1 MITIVV
7 PASRPGGRSA
17 VIADEY
23 KKHLDDLGA
32 ESRILNLTAFS
43 PQMIDATHY
52 AQSQDKEGFE
62 ELQEIVDSTDKFV
75 FILPEYNGSF
85 PGLLKVFIDACRYP
99 DSFTGKKAAMVGISA
114 GTQGSALA
122 MGHFADI
129 MNYLGAHTLVLRLR
143 FIRIQDAIEDGA
155 LQDEEYRSFIHTQA
169 EQLVAF

>member
-17 VIADEY
+17 IIAEIYKSVLDE
-23 KKHLDDLGA
+23 LGETA
-32 ESRILNLTAFS
+32 RILNLVAFS

-52 AQSQDKEGFE
+52 ASSPDKQGFE
-62 ELQEIVDSTDKFV
+62 ELQEIVDTSDKFV

-99 DSFTGKKAAMVGISA
+99 DSFAGKKAAMVGLSA

-129 MNYLGAHTLVLRLR
+129 LNYLGAHTLALRPR
-143 FIRIQDAIEDGA
+143 FIRINDAVADGE
-155 LQDEEYRSFIHTQA
+155 LKDEEYHSFIRLQA
-169 EQLVAF
+169 EQLAKF